1 LVFPQPVQPSENNAY
16 MQGLQA
22 RTFASYFPK
31 ATNTTVVLERRK
43 FIATA
48 CRHFWQRSELEI
60 FSFRAFSLHVP

>member
-1 LVFPQPVQPSENNAY
+1 MEFCKWLPGLEFETWESTNSMELLHPV
-16 MQGLQA
+16 
-22 RTFASYFPK
+22 K
-31 ATNTTVVLERRK
+31 DLERRK

>member
-1 LVFPQPVQPSENNAY
+1 

-22 RTFASYFPK
+22 RTFASHFPK

>member
-1 LVFPQPVQPSENNAY
+1 MELLHPV
-16 MQGLQA
+16 
-22 RTFASYFPK
+22 K
-31 ATNTTVVLERRK
+31 DLERRK